1 MLNFCRIVVAILK
14 MATGR
19 NFSMSGI
26 NLGRHYLPTYHIMMI
41 LDNVEFLP
49 PIFLCHVL
57 AAILEFKNGRHL
69 ENFDN
74 AELLL

>member
-1 MLNFCRIVVAILK
+1 
-14 MATGR
+14 
-19 NFSMSGI
+19 
-26 NLGRHYLPTYHIMMI
+26 MI